1 MAAEMR
7 AMLDRL
13 MGAERDVPLEQRQ
26 NRKKLFSVRF
36 HGATLL
42 GTTLFSNSALADV
55 ADVADDADDCVSL
68 IYIYS
73 NYIKNV
79 SNLLLSLTS

>member
-55 ADVADDADDCVSL
+55 ADVADVADDCVSL
-68 IYIYS
+68 IYIYI
-73 NYIKNV
+73 YIFK
-79 SNLLLSLTS
+79 LY

>member
-55 ADVADDADDCVSL
+55 ADVADVADDCVSL